1 MGRISDEDVARVRES
16 TDLVGLIGE
25 RVVLRPKGRLQWG
38 LCPFH
43 GEKTPSFKVD
53 PATQLWHCFG
63 CGLGGDAFGFTMRVD
78 NVDFPDAVRILAARA
93 NIELHEEEGAAPK
106 GHKDRLFAVL
116 DQAADY
122 YHRTLMGSRQPKAAA
137 ARDYLT
143 TRGLGSDVAKSWSLG
158 FAPGRGA
165 LVGELASKGFTA
177 EEMVDANVA
186 LRADDGSLKDRFYD
200 RIMFPIRDLQ
210 GRVIAFGGRVVG
222 SGEPKYLNTNDTPVF
237 RKSAN
242 LYAIDR
248 AKGAIT
254 ASGTAIVAEGY
265 TDVIALHEAGIG
277 QTVAALGTALT
288 RQHLKLLG
296 RFARRIVYLFDGDEA
311 GLRAADR
318 AVEFVDQDLT
328 PEAGRSRVELQVAVL
343 PGGLDP
349 ADFVARQGAG
359 DLMDLVDNAV
369 PLLQFAIDRRLMRWD
384 LERPE
389 ERTRALGDAV
399 SVLAPI
405 KDSLLA
411 SDYVN
416 YIADRLLA
424 DVGIVTRALQETSS
438 RPFATASESEPVSPS
453 PSSAPTS
460 PRERAERDLLALLIA
475 KPGLRQRAWQLL
487 ADNLLAGE
495 SLRAIAQIV
504 AEAGVGVSP
513 AALVGTVEK
522 SQPGS
527 AALWASVD
535 TDVDDAQAATI
546 AEELLHR
553 IKEFELERRIAAG
566 RVRLRTP
573 GSFKDQAE
581 YDEVFMELSMLQR
594 ELAALRH
601 RVS

>member
-1 MGRISDEDVARVRES
+1 MGRISEEDVARVRES
-16 TDLVGLIGE
+16 TDLVSLIGE
-25 RVVLRPKGRLQWG
+25 RVVLRPKGRLFWG

-93 NIELHEEEGAAPK
+93 NIELQEEEGGAPK
-106 GHKDRLFAVL
+106 GHKDRLFAAL
-116 DQAADY
+116 DQAAEF
-122 YHRTLMGSRQPKAAA
+122 YHRTLLGSRQPGAAA

-143 TRGLGSDVAKSWSLG
+143 ARGFGSEIAKSWTLG

-165 LVGELASKGFTA
+165 LVAELSASGFTA
-177 EEMVDANVA
+177 DELVDANLA
-186 LRADDGSLKDRFYD
+186 LRSEGGTLKDRFYE

-248 AKGAIT
+248 AKGPIT
-254 ASGTAIVAEGY
+254 ANGTAIVAEGY
-265 TDVIALHEAGIG
+265 TDVICMHEAGFT

-288 RQHLKLLG
+288 RQHVKLLG
-296 RFARRIVYLFDGDEA
+296 RFAKRIVYLFDGDEA

-318 AVEFVDQDLT
+318 AVEFIDSDAT
-328 PEAGRSRVELQVAVL
+328 PEAGRARVELAVSVL
-343 PGGLDP
+343 PEGLDP
-349 ADFVARQGAG
+349 ADFIAKYGASQLEDMVAEAE
-359 DLMDLVDNAV
+359 
-369 PLLQFAIDRRLMRWD
+369 PLLRFAIDRRLSRWD
-384 LERPE
+384 LDRPE
-389 ERTRALGDAV
+389 ERAQALRDAV

-405 KDSLLA
+405 KESLLA

-416 YIADRLLA
+416 YIADRLMS
-424 DVGIVTRALQETSS
+424 DVAIVNRALREAPS
-438 RPFATASESEPVSPS
+438 RPLPPSEEAQPGEAHATAPL
-453 PSSAPTS
+453 T
-460 PRERAERDLLALLIA
+460 PRTRAERDLLALMVA
-475 KPGLRQRAWQLL
+475 YPRLRERARQLL
-487 ADNLLAGE
+487 ADNLWADPTHQAIAKIVADAGTSVNPSVLAGTVE
-495 SLRAIAQIV
+495 EQEPGGAVLLATADTDV
-504 AEAGVGVSP
+504 AEARIEAV
-513 AALVGTVEK
+513 
-522 SQPGS
+522 
-527 AALWASVD
+527 VD
-535 TDVDDAQAATI
+535 
-546 AEELLHR
+546 ELIDR

-566 RVRLRTP
+566 KAQLKQP

-581 YDEVFMELSMLQR
+581 YDEVFMELASLQK

-601 RVS
+601 RIA

>member
-25 RVVLRPKGRLQWG
+25 RVVLKPKGRLQWG

-93 NIELHEEEGAAPK
+93 SIELHEEEGSAPK

-116 DQAADY
+116 EQTAEY
-122 YHRTLMGSRQPKAAA
+122 YHRTLLGSRQPKAAK
-137 ARDYLT
+137 AREYLT
-143 TRGLGSDVAKSWSLG
+143 ARGLGSDVAKSWTLG

-165 LVGELASKGFTA
+165 LVGELTKQGFTA
-177 EEMVDANVA
+177 DELVDANVA
-186 LRADDGSLKDRFYD
+186 LRTDDGTLKDRFYD
-200 RIMFPIRDLQ
+200 RIMFPIKDLQ

-222 SGEPKYLNTNDTPVF
+222 TGEPKYLNTNDTPVF
-237 RKSAN
+237 RKSSN

-248 AKGAIT
+248 AKGTIT
-254 ASGTAIVAEGY
+254 SSGTAIVAEGY
-265 TDVIALHEAGIG
+265 TDVIALHEAGLT
-277 QTVAALGTALT
+277 QTVATLGTALT
-288 RQHLKLLG
+288 RQHVKLLG

-318 AVEFVDQDLT
+318 AVEFVDQNAT
-328 PEAGRSRVELQVAVL
+328 PEAGRSRVELEVAVL
-343 PGGLDP
+343 PEGLDP
-349 ADFVARQGAG
+349 ADFVAQHGAER
-359 DLMDLVDNAV
+359 LMQLVGKAD
-369 PLLQFAIDRRLMRWD
+369 PLLRFAIDRRLSRWD

-389 ERTRALGDAV
+389 ERAQALADAV

-424 DVGIVTRALQETSS
+424 DVGIVSRALRESS
-438 RPFATASESEPVSPS
+438 IRQVGTVGESEPTE
-453 PSSAPTS
+453 SSVGAVPGS
-460 PRERAERDLLALLIA
+460 PRERAERDLLALLVA
-475 KPGLRQRAWQLL
+475 KPRLRERAWQLL
-487 ADNLLAGE
+487 ADNLLVGE
-495 SLRAIAQIV
+495 SHRAIAQII
-504 AEAGVGVSP
+504 ADAGSRVSP
-513 AALVGTVEK
+513 AVLVGTVEK
-522 SQPGS
+522 GEPGS
-527 AALWASVD
+527 AALLAAVD
-535 TDVDDAQAATI
+535 TDLEDDQADAIAQ
-546 AEELLHR
+546 ELFHR

-566 RVRLRTP
+566 RVRLKSP

-581 YDEVFMELSMLQR
+581 YDEVFMELATLQK